1 MAEIPK
7 GGFDPFDVPIP
18 GESLTD
24 EPGKWPWEQPPK
36 YTDFKE
42 TLDVTMERLFKPK
55 RIQKI
60 TTMLKAGIPVE
71 AIARTV
77 VFAGFAEGQYTVDVA
92 TMMTKTVFEAVLT
105 IGLLAGIDDL
115 QITIDNQFQDEE
127 TKFDTDMAKLA
138 AVRKLAKETATEI
151 TEEPKKDIG
160 EGLMA
165 RPEPKE
171 EETE

>member
-77 VFAGFAEGQYTVDVA
+77 VFAGFAEGQYTVDIA
-92 TMMTKTVFEAVLT
+92 TMMTKSVFEAVLT
-105 IGLLAGIDDL
+105 IGLISEVDNM
-115 QITIDNQFQDEE
+115 QIAIDNTFQDKE

-138 AVRKLAKETATEI
+138 AVRKLADETVEDLKEIWDTTLL
-151 TEEPKKDIG
+151 G
-160 EGLMA
+160 EVD
-165 RPEPKE
+165 
-171 EETE
+171 